1 MPSPRTIRVTR
12 RMAAPPATVFE
23 LLADPR
29 KHALFD
35 GSGTVTGVNVA
46 PARLALGATFSMHMR
61 MKLGYVTRN
70 HVVVFEEG
78 RAIAWHHAARFIW
91 RYDLEAVDGGTT
103 YGDRDLRLQPAVGLR
118 HRMVRIPC
126 SQSRRHGGD
135 LATTRGRRYGVM
147 GSPAPMFSSS
157 THV

>member
-1 MPSPRTIRVTR
+1 
-12 RMAAPPATVFE
+12 MAAPSATVFE

-35 GSGTVTGVNVA
+35 GSGTVTGVSVA
-46 PARLALGATFSMHMR
+46 PPRLALGATFSMHMR

-91 RYDLEAVDGGTT
+91 RYDLEAVDGGTDVT
-103 YGDRDLRLQPAVGLR
+103 ETFDYNRPWGFVIEWFGFPARNRAAMEATLRRLEAV
-118 HRMVRIPC
+118 VT
-126 SQSRRHGGD
+126 
-135 LATTRGRRYGVM
+135 A
-147 GSPAPMFSSS
+147 
-157 THV
+157 